1 MPSPDR
7 TSERSGAEPSRAP
20 PARAAPKAKERGEAS
35 RAPAMPP
42 AQLAELLDREK
53 GEGAA
58 RPPAEVAADLQ
69 SGFGNRYTQDVLAAR
84 ARSRVPGRPPPAAA
98 PAPGVQRAVAI
109 GSADDRL
116 EREAEQVASRVA
128 TGQAV
133 PQASIVEAFVRIGL
147 TVDGGVS
154 WLLPRLIGTARALEL
169 FYTGDPLTAGE
180 ALQRG
185 VLNRVVE
192 PEQLEPAVRDLA
204 ERLAAGPSLALAA
217 IKRSVDHAMSATFE
231 DAVDFEFQLQ
241 AVQMRGEDFRE
252 GVTAFLEKRP
262 PRFQRG

>member
-133 PQASIVEAFVRIGL
+133 PQASISAI
-147 TVDGGVS
+147 
-154 WLLPRLIGTARALEL
+154 AA
-169 FYTGDPLTAGE
+169 A
-180 ALQRG
+180 
-185 VLNRVVE
+185 
-192 PEQLEPAVRDLA
+192 PEKKSQQVH
-204 ERLAAGPSLALAA
+204 RLAADEKAA
-217 IKRSVDHAMSATFE
+217 EQDEARMEQTAARAIDAKDTGEPLPPATRATLEAQLGTDLGDVRVHRGAAAGRSARDLHARAFTHGRDIWLGEGESPTDLGLMAHEATH
-231 DAVDFEFQLQ
+231 V
-241 AVQMRGEDFRE
+241 VQQNG
-252 GVTAFLEKRP
+252 GV
-262 PRFQRG
+262 